1 VASISLIT
9 GGANSIE
16 TLVERFIEPERQPVK
31 DLENTKKDLQRRLAV
46 FTDLKTKLGVL
57 RDKAQDFTRIGS
69 LSNLLTKTAT
79 SSNEKYFTVTATAE
93 AGVSNYSIKIDRLA
107 AADTGVSRQLA
118 RNEFD
123 LAASS
128 SGLQEFTIAIGD
140 GEAVTIS
147 VTIDAADTNEVV
159 MNKIRDAIN
168 DADLDVNASVMYD
181 TSTTARLII
190 KSGETGSE
198 DYLNLTEIGG
208 TNILREL
215 NYLAS
220 DGSRIQSS
228 GTNGGFL
235 VQNVVDLD
243 AVLNVDGVD
252 IIKTTNEIDDVLTGI
267 TIKLHQAQDAEDSEL
282 AFTVANDTENTKSEI
297 EKFIEVYNEV
307 IKYLNEK
314 TRVDTV
320 NFTRG
325 DLAGDAVFSGLK
337 FSLRGVLSSGITGLE
352 DGDIQFLSQIGIKT
366 ARDGTLSISD
376 TSKFE
381 ENLSDNLEQITN
393 LFSSENGYGNLLT
406 DLLNK
411 FVKTGGAVDRSKKSI
426 NRRISSIDTR
436 IKNYE
441 ARLRIREESLRRKF
455 TELQKSLSLLNSQQA
470 IIQNYLYSGFQT
482 SGSYGGGSLF

>member
-1 VASISLIT
+1 VATIPLIT
-9 GGANSIE
+9 SSANSID

-46 FTDLKTKLGVL
+46 FTDLKSKLQIL
-57 RDKAQDFTRIGS
+57 RDKAYDFTRIGS
-69 LSNLLTKTAT
+69 LSNLLTKTAA
-79 SSNEKYFTVTATAE
+79 SSNENYFSVTATAE
-93 AGVSNYSIKIDRLA
+93 AEVSNYSIKIDRLA
-107 AADTGVSRQLA
+107 SADTAVSKQLA
-118 RNEFD
+118 RSEFD
-123 LAASS
+123 LAAAS
-128 SGLQEFTIAIGD
+128 SGIQEFTIAVGD

-147 VTIDAADTNEVV
+147 ITIDAADTNEDV

-168 DADLDVNASVMYD
+168 DTDLDVTTSVMYD
-181 TSTTARLII
+181 TSSTARLII

-208 TNILREL
+208 SNILREL

-220 DGSRIQSS
+220 DGMRIQSS

-235 VQNVVDLD
+235 VQNIADLD

-267 TIKLHQAQDAEDSEL
+267 TIKLHRAQEAEDAEL

-325 DLAGDAVFSGLK
+325 DLAGDAIFSGLK
-337 FSLRGVLSSGITGLE
+337 FSLRGIVMSGITGLP
-352 DGDIQFLSQIGIKT
+352 DGDIQFQTQIGIKT
-366 ARDGTLSISD
+366 ARDGTLSIGDASR
-376 TSKFE
+376 FE
-381 ENLSDNLEQITN
+381 ENLADNLEHVAG
-393 LFSSENGYGNLLT
+393 LFSAENGYGNLLT
-406 DLLNK
+406 GMLDK
-411 FVKTGGAVDRSKKSI
+411 FVNSGGTVDRSKKGI
-426 NRRISSIDTR
+426 NRQISSIDTR

-470 IIQNYLYSGFQT
+470 IIQNYLTSSFQT
-482 SGSYGGGSLF
+482 TGAYGVGSLF